1 VSVSPTST
9 INDASLQAAPVA
21 NARGYWATV
30 GRRVIRDK
38 VSMVCV
44 AILLLI
50 FLSALLAPY
59 LHLADPYQ
67 GSMIRR
73 LRHIGTP
80 NYPLGTDELG
90 RDMLARLIYGG
101 RLSLLIGISPV
112 ILAFG
117 IGTMLGLV
125 AGYVGGWVNTAIMR
139 TIDVFY
145 AFPSV
150 LLAIAISGALG
161 AGITNS
167 IVSLTIVFVP
177 QITRVAESVTTGV
190 RNRDFVEA
198 ARASGANAFTI
209 MRAHMLG
216 NVLGPIFVYATG
228 LISVSMILAAGL
240 SFLGLGTK
248 PPEPE
253 WGLMLNTLR
262 TAIYVNP
269 WVAALPGAM
278 IFAVSICFNLLSD
291 GLRSAMDIRS

>member
-1 VSVSPTST
+1 MTAITETAVQT
-9 INDASLQAAPVA
+9 APA
-21 NARGYWATV
+21 GNARGYWSTV
-30 GRRVIRDK
+30 GRRLSRDK
-38 VSMVCV
+38 VSIAC
-44 AILLLI
+44 AIVLLLI
-50 FLSALLAPY
+50 LLSAIFAPY

-73 LRHIGTP
+73 LKPIGTP
-80 NYPLGTDELG
+80 NYPLGSDELG

-101 RLSLLIGISPV
+101 RLSLLIGILPV
-112 ILAFG
+112 VLAFVL
-117 IGTMLGLV
+117 GTSLGLV
-125 AGYVGGWVNTAIMR
+125 AGYVGGKVNTAIMR

-167 IVSLTIVFVP
+167 IVSLTVVFLP

-190 RNRDFVEA
+190 RNMDFVEA
-198 ARASGANAFTI
+198 ARASGAGPFTI
-209 MRAHMLG
+209 MRVHMLG

-291 GLRSAMDIRS
+291 GLRSAMDIRN

>member
-1 VSVSPTST
+1 MSVAPIDSLS
-9 INDASLQAAPVA
+9 DAALQAAPA
-21 NARGYWATV
+21 MKARGYWATV
-30 GRRVIRDK
+30 FRRLSRDK
-38 VSMVCV
+38 VSMACLL
-44 AILLLI
+44 ILLLI
-50 FLSALLAPY
+50 FAAALLAPW
-59 LHLADPYQ
+59 LGLADPYQ

-73 LRHIGTP
+73 LRHIGTVG
-80 NYPLGTDELG
+80 YPLGTDELG
-90 RDMLARLIYGG
+90 RDMLARLVYGG
-101 RLSLLIGISPV
+101 RLSLMIGISPV
-112 ILAFG
+112 LYAFC
-117 IGTMLGLV
+117 IGTSLGLV

-139 TIDVFY
+139 TVDVFY

-190 RNRDFVEA
+190 RNMDFVEA
-198 ARASGANAFTI
+198 ARASGAGPFTV
-209 MRAHMLG
+209 MRVHILG

-291 GLRSAMDIRS
+291 GLRSAMDIRN